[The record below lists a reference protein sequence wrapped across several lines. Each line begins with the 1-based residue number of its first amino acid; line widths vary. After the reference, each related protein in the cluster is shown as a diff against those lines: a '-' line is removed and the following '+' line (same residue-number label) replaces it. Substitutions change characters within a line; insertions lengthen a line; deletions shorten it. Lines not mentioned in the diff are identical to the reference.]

1 MKLTMIVV
9 IKRSLKIILC
19 CNNEFTK
26 RRDKMDA
33 LIDDKYRKEQSYIN
47 GYKMFSKNYING
59 SPTVLFEAGMGDGS
73 ETWNDIQ
80 NKISLLTST
89 FSYDR
94 VGTGKSDAALMSRTC
109 LEIVQDLSKL
119 LAKVSVKPPF
129 ILVGHSFGGLVS
141 RLFASIY
148 PNLIAGMIL
157 VDAAPEYK
165 EIAYEKVLPSQLITL
180 NREYYNNPM
189 LNVEKIDKVKSYKQ
203 IDTYKCVF
211 DFPLTVIIRGLQENY
226 DKDWPNQDIF
236 EVEQKLQVDF
246 KNLSTKSKII
256 IAKHSGHYIQN
267 DEPEL
272 IVEAIVEMINKY
284 RS

>member
-1 MKLTMIVV
+1 
-9 IKRSLKIILC
+9 
-19 CNNEFTK
+19 
-26 RRDKMDA
+26 MDE

-47 GYKMFSKNYING
+47 DYKMFSKNFING
-59 SPTVLFEAGMGDGS
+59 SPTVLFESGMGDSS

-94 VGTGKSDAALMSRTC
+94 AGIGKSDSTLIPRTC
-109 LEIVQDLSKL
+109 LDIVQDLSKL
-119 LAKVSVKPPF
+119 LTKVPVKPPF

-157 VDAAPEYK
+157 VDAAPEFK
-165 EIAYEKVLPSQLITL
+165 EIAYEKVLPSKLIDS

-189 LNVEKIDKVKSYKQ
+189 LNVEKIDKVQSYNQ
-203 IDTYKCVF
+203 IDANKCMF
-211 DFPLTVIIRGLQENY
+211 DFPLTIIIHGLQDNY
-226 DKDWPNQDIF
+226 DKDWPNQEIL

-256 IAKHSGHYIQN
+256 IAKNSGHYIQD

-272 IVEAIVEMINKY
+272 IIKAIIEMVNKF

>member
-1 MKLTMIVV
+1 M
-9 IKRSLKIILC
+9 
-19 CNNEFTK
+19 
-26 RRDKMDA
+26 
-33 LIDDKYRKEQSYIN
+33 
-47 GYKMFSKNYING
+47 
-59 SPTVLFEAGMGDGS
+59 
-73 ETWNDIQ
+73 
-80 NKISLLTST
+80 
-89 FSYDR
+89 
-94 VGTGKSDAALMSRTC
+94 
-109 LEIVQDLSKL
+109 
-119 LAKVSVKPPF
+119 
-129 ILVGHSFGGLVS
+129 GHSFGGLVS

-165 EIAYEKVLPSQLITL
+165 EIAYEEVLPSQLITL

-189 LNVEKIDKVKSYKQ
+189 HNAEKIDKVQSYRQ

-211 DFPLTVIIRGLQENY
+211 DFPLTIIIRGLQDNY
-226 DKDWPNQDIF
+226 DRDLPNQKIL

-256 IAKHSGHYIQN
+256 IAENSRHYIQN

-272 IVEAIVEMINKY
+272 IVEAIVEIINIY

>member
-1 MKLTMIVV
+1 
-9 IKRSLKIILC
+9 
-19 CNNEFTK
+19 
-26 RRDKMDA
+26 
-33 LIDDKYRKEQSYIN
+33 
-47 GYKMFSKNYING
+47 
-59 SPTVLFEAGMGDGS
+59 
-73 ETWNDIQ
+73 
-80 NKISLLTST
+80 
-89 FSYDR
+89 
-94 VGTGKSDAALMSRTC
+94 
-109 LEIVQDLSKL
+109 
-119 LAKVSVKPPF
+119 
-129 ILVGHSFGGLVS
+129 
-141 RLFASIY
+141 
-148 PNLIAGMIL
+148 
-157 VDAAPEYK
+157 
-165 EIAYEKVLPSQLITL
+165 
-180 NREYYNNPM
+180 M

>member
-1 MKLTMIVV
+1 
-9 IKRSLKIILC
+9 
-19 CNNEFTK
+19 
-26 RRDKMDA
+26 MDE
-33 LIDDKYRKEQSYIN
+33 LIDDEYRKEQNYIN
-47 GYKMFSKNYING
+47 GYKMFSKNFING
-59 SPTVLFEAGMGDGS
+59 SPTVLFESGMGDSS
-73 ETWNDIQ
+73 EIWNDIQ

-94 VGTGKSDAALMSRTC
+94 AGIGKSDSTLIPRTC
-109 LEIVQDLSKL
+109 LDIVQDLSKL
-119 LAKVSVKPPF
+119 LTKVPVKPPF

-148 PNLIAGMIL
+148 PNLIVGMIL

-165 EIAYEKVLPSQLITL
+165 EIAYEKVLPSKLISS
-180 NREYYNNPM
+180 NRKYYNDPM
-189 LNVEKIDKVKSYKQ
+189 LNVEKIDKVQSYNQ
-203 IDTYKCVF
+203 IDTNKCVF
-211 DFPLTVIIRGLQENY
+211 DFPLTVIIRGLQDNY
-226 DKDWPNQDIF
+226 DKDWPNQEIL

-256 IAKHSGHYIQN
+256 IANNSGHYIQN

-272 IVEAIVEMINKY
+272 IIEAIVEMVNKY

>member
-1 MKLTMIVV
+1 
-9 IKRSLKIILC
+9 
-19 CNNEFTK
+19 
-26 RRDKMDA
+26 MDA

-94 VGTGKSDAALMSRTC
+94 AGIGKSDAALMSRTC

-119 LAKVSVKPPF
+119 LAKVSVKPHF
-129 ILVGHSFGGLVS
+129 ILVGHSFGGVVS
-141 RLFASIY
+141 RLLASIY

-211 DFPLTVIIRGLQENY
+211 DFPLTVIISGLQENH
-226 DKDWPNQDIF
+226 DKDWSNQDIL
-236 EVEQKLQVDF
+236 K
-246 KNLSTKSKII
+246 
-256 IAKHSGHYIQN
+256 
-267 DEPEL
+267 
-272 IVEAIVEMINKY
+272 
-284 RS
+284 